1 MAIGRAGFGHGVCPA
16 SSSWC
21 YPLTTVF
28 LELASCREPQPHGQ
42 HGGFSEVLLV
52 RHWARQGL
60 TQAGMWDKWLLVGW
74 TPTLCEPGNGGKK
87 LWA

>member
-1 MAIGRAGFGHGVCPA
+1 M
-16 SSSWC
+16 
-21 YPLTTVF
+21 
-28 LELASCREPQPHGQ
+28 
-42 HGGFSEVLLV
+42 